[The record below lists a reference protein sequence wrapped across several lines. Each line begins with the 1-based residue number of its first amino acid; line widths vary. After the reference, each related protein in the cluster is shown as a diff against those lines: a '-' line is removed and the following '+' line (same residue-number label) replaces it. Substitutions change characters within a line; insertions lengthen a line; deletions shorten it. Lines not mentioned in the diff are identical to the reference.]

1 MRKASCLVLTAEA
14 AWRWMSVAVAGTLV
28 LVLAGCATQ
37 SPPTPTPLTEAPSLS
52 ELVRHGRFALRSE
65 EPYEAPEAVQG
76 NFVWRDVGGRLT
88 LDLNNPFGTTLARVL
103 VEPGQATM
111 TQASGEI
118 IRSSDPDE
126 LVQQVIGRRVPVRDM
141 RAWLRIPLRQA
152 PAMQQVKRDE
162 QGHIIAFAQSGWK
175 VELGR
180 FDALGPR
187 LLVLS
192 RLEGSRQVVIRLV
205 VDAP

>member
-1 MRKASCLVLTAEA
+1 MSRFGLTAEA
-14 AWRWMSVAVAGTLV
+14 ARRWSIATLV
-28 LVLAGCATQ
+28 CALALVLAGCATQ
-37 SPPTPTPLTEAPSLS
+37 EPPAQTSLTEAPSLS

-111 TQASGEI
+111 TQSNGETM
-118 IRSSDPDE
+118 RSSDPDA

-141 RAWLRIPLRQA
+141 RAWLRTPLRQA

-162 QGHIIAFAQSGWK
+162 QGRIVAFAQSGWK

-192 RLEGSRQVVIRLV
+192 RLEGSKQVVIRLV